1 LSLIFLSNGERTNA
15 QTVFAKMD
23 ERLSAMAK
31 TLKEFRIASP
41 ENQMTCR
48 SPASQTL
55 LFNLQF
61 V

>member
-31 TLKEFRIASP
+31 TLKEF
-41 ENQMTCR
+41 E
-48 SPASQTL
+48 
-55 LFNLQF
+55 
-61 V
+61 